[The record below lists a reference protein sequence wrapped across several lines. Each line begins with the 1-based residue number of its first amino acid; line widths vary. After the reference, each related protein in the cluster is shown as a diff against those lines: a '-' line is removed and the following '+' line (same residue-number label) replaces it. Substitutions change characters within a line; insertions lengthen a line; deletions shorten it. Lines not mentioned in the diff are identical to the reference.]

1 MPGGLSDGEEVCVID
16 TPGQTPPGRTPG
28 IHPLGKHPPGADTP
42 AQLHAGIHTPCPIA
56 CWDTHPLP
64 HCMLEYTPPY
74 IEGMTHTCEN
84 ITFLQLLLWRV
95 KYK

>member
-28 IHPLGKHPPGADTP
+28 IHPLGKHPPGQTP
-42 AQLHAGIHTPCPIA
+42 LPNCMLGYIPPAHCMLGYTPPAPLHAGIH
-56 CWDTHPLP
+56 
-64 HCMLEYTPPY
+64 PPY

-95 KYK
+95 KI